1 MKHIV
6 VAFVRCQGI
15 TAGHHKLFRKVQS
28 LCYQYDTK
36 GFIYISKTVD
46 NKKNPLS
53 YNDRI
58 YFASMLMP
66 FRRHLICDD
75 LEVRTIF
82 DMMRKHS
89 DKDATIH
96 IVCGGDRLEEYE
108 YKFNKYNNTD
118 YNYKQIIVHNVG
130 NRNSNVSGT
139 TLREY
144 VKNDEFDNFLTL
156 LPRTA
161 TPFYALKLYNKLKA
175 SYENSG

>member
-1 MKHIV
+1 MKHII

-15 TAGHHKLFRKVQS
+15 TAGHHKLFSKVQS
-28 LCYQYDTK
+28 LCYQYEAK
-36 GFIYISKTVD
+36 GFIYFSKTVD

-53 YNDRI
+53 YEDRI

-66 FRRHLICDD
+66 FRRHLICND
-75 LEVRTIF
+75 LKVRTIF

-89 DKDATIH
+89 NKDTTIH

-118 YNYKQIIVHNVG
+118 YNYKEIVVHNVG
-130 NRNSNVSGT
+130 DRVDSISAT
-139 TLREY
+139 ELRES
-144 VKNDEFDNFLTL
+144 VKNNDYHKFLTY
-156 LPRTA
+156 LPVTA

-175 SYENSG
+175 SYENSS

>member
-15 TAGHHKLFRKVQS
+15 TKGHHKLFGKIQM
-28 LCYQYDTK
+28 LCYQYNAD
-36 GFIYISKTVD
+36 GFIYFSKTVD
-46 NKKNPLS
+46 KNKNPLT
-53 YNDRI
+53 YEDRI

-108 YKFNKYNNTD
+108 YKFNKYNNVE
-118 YNYKQIIVHNVG
+118 YNYTNIIIHNVG
-130 NRNSNVSGT
+130 NRIDSISGSE
-139 TLREY
+139 LRES
-144 VKNDEFDNFLTL
+144 VKNNDYYKFLTF
-156 LPRTA
+156 LPVSA

>member
-1 MKHIV
+1 MKHII

-15 TAGHHKLFRKVQS
+15 TAGHHKLFSKVQS
-28 LCYQYDTK
+28 LCYQYEAK
-36 GFIYISKTVD
+36 GFIYFSKTVD

-53 YNDRI
+53 YEDRI

-66 FRRHLICDD
+66 FRRHLICND
-75 LEVRTIF
+75 LKVRTIF

-89 DKDATIH
+89 NKDTTIH

-108 YKFNKYNNTD
+108 YKFNKYNKVE
-118 YNYKQIIVHNVG
+118 YNYHDIIVHNVG
-130 NRNSNVSGT
+130 DRNSNVSGT

-144 VKNDEFDNFLTL
+144 VKNNEYDNFLTL

-175 SYENSG
+175 SYENSS

>member
-1 MKHIV
+1 MKHII

-15 TAGHHKLFRKVQS
+15 TAGHHKLFSKVQS
-28 LCYQYDTK
+28 LCYQYEAK
-36 GFIYISKTVD
+36 GFIYFSKTVD

-53 YNDRI
+53 YEDRI

-66 FRRHLICDD
+66 FRRHLICND
-75 LEVRTIF
+75 LKVRTIF

-89 DKDATIH
+89 NKDTTIH

-108 YKFNKYNNTD
+108 YKFNKYNKVE
-118 YNYKQIIVHNVG
+118 YNYHDIIVHNVG
-130 NRNSNVSGT
+130 DRNSNVSGT

-144 VKNDEFDNFLTL
+144 VKNNEYDNFLTI

-161 TPFYALKLYNKLKA
+161 TPYYALKLYNKLKA
-175 SYENSG
+175 SYENSS

>member
-1 MKHIV
+1 MKHII

-15 TAGHHKLFRKVQS
+15 TAGHHKLFSKVQS
-28 LCYQYDTK
+28 LCYQYEAK
-36 GFIYISKTVD
+36 GFIYFSKTVD

-53 YNDRI
+53 YEDRI

-66 FRRHLICDD
+66 FRRHLICND
-75 LEVRTIF
+75 LKVRTIF

-89 DKDATIH
+89 NKDTTIH

-108 YKFNKYNNTD
+108 YKFNKYNNVE
-118 YNYKQIIVHNVG
+118 YNYHDIIVHNVG
-130 NRNSNVSGT
+130 DRNSNVSGT

-144 VKNDEFDNFLTL
+144 VKNNEYDNFLTI

-161 TPFYALKLYNKLKA
+161 TPYYALKLYNKLKA
-175 SYENSG
+175 SYENSS